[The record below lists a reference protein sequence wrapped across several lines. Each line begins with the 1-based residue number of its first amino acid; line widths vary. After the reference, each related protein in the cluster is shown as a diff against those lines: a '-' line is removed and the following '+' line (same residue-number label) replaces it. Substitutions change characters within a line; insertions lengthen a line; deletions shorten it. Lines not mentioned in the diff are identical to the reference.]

1 VKFRRGGRMQFEIV
15 ALEPERLFV
24 DEARLPGARF
34 GHEHRVAPKGKGSEI
49 THRLYVRGL
58 FSGLFA
64 LLLGRKRMS
73 ESVVRFVER
82 ERQLAE

>member
-1 VKFRRGGRMQFEIV
+1 MQFEIV
-15 ALEPERLFV
+15 ALEPERLLI
-24 DEARLPGARF
+24 DEARLPGARL
-34 GHEHRVAPKGKGSEI
+34 GHEHRVEPKGNGSQI
-49 THRLYVRGL
+49 THRIYVRGP

-82 ERQLAE
+82 EKELAE